1 MKSKITSNAYGKS
14 SVLLT
19 KVRRFEDRHE
29 LVEMKIKIRLSGDF
43 ERSYT
48 HGDNANV
55 IATDSMKNTVYLLAK
70 DHPVDSPEAFA
81 LHLANHFVRKYE
93 QVSWAEVHIH
103 QSAWQRIEVKGTL
116 HPTAFQSGGTE
127 LRKADIVCR
136 PNVSRPDVLQGGLC
150 DLLVLKT
157 TDSEFTG
164 FVKDEFTTL
173 GDSTD
178 RILATKIC
186 AGWSFT
192 DSGADFNAAFVRIRS
207 ALLETFAGHKSKAV
221 QQTLYDMANAA
232 LEAEPGI
239 SWIHLG
245 LPNKHR
251 IPFNFKPFGRE
262 FENDIYVNTE
272 GPCGEISATV
282 SRMKH
287 EQ

>member
-178 RILATKIC
+178 RILATKISP
-186 AGWSFT
+186 AGLSRIAGRTLTQPSYESDRRCWKPSRATKAKQCSRLYTTWPTQPLKPSLASLGFISGCQTSIVYHSISNHLVVSLKMIFT
-192 DSGADFNAAFVRIRS
+192 
-207 ALLETFAGHKSKAV
+207 
-221 QQTLYDMANAA
+221 
-232 LEAEPGI
+232 
-239 SWIHLG
+239 
-245 LPNKHR
+245 
-251 IPFNFKPFGRE
+251 
-262 FENDIYVNTE
+262 
-272 GPCGEISATV
+272 
-282 SRMKH
+282 
-287 EQ
+287 